1 MVRAMEDRR
10 RVFSVSELTGQIKD
24 ILEDGFPSVTVE
36 GEISN
41 CRPASSGHLYFSLK
55 DKSSMIQAV
64 MFRYRTRGMAFEP
77 ADGMLVRA
85 RGAVTVYAARGNY
98 QILVEGLE
106 RAGEGDLLAMLEE
119 RKRRLAAEGLFDQG
133 RKRDLPRFPSR
144 VAVITSPTGAAVR
157 DIINVVRRRN
167 PGLGLT
173 ILPAAVQGEGAAREL
188 VAQLERANLF
198 SLGEVIIIA
207 RGGGSIEDLLAFSDE
222 VLVRAVAAS
231 EIPVISAVG
240 HEIDWAL
247 SDFAADLR
255 APTPSAAAEL
265 VSESRAVAKAELA
278 QLASELE
285 TGIIARLEKA
295 RGSLARFEPS
305 NVESR
310 FMRLLLPV
318 QRRTD
323 EARDALGR
331 TMAGLLADCAR
342 RRELALRGLEASSP
356 EAVLARGF
364 AVVRTKTGQAV
375 RDADALQPGQAVD
388 LRFARGTASARIEEA
403 QR

>member
-1 MVRAMEDRR
+1 MVMPMDQRK
-10 RVFSVSELTGQIKD
+10 RVFSVSELTGQIKG
-24 ILEDGFPSVTVE
+24 ILEDGFPSVVVE

-64 MFRYRTRGMAFEP
+64 MFRYRTRGLGFEP

-85 RGAVTVYAARGNY
+85 TGSVTVYAARGNY

-144 VAVITSPTGAAVR
+144 VAVITSPTGAAIR
-157 DIINVVRRRN
+157 DIINVVKRRN
-167 PGLGLT
+167 PGLGIV

-188 VAQLERANLF
+188 LAQVERANILN
-198 SLGEVIIIA
+198 LGEVIIIG
-207 RGGGSIEDLLAFSDE
+207 RGGGSIEDLLPFSDE
-222 VLVRAVAAS
+222 ALVRAVAAS
-231 EIPVISAVG
+231 RIPVISAVG

-247 SDFAADLR
+247 TDFAADLR

-265 VSESRAVAKAELA
+265 VSESRAVAIAEIA

-285 TGIIARLEKA
+285 SGIMARIERA
-295 RGSLARFEPS
+295 RSALGRFEPS
-305 NVESR
+305 NVEAR
-310 FMRLLLPV
+310 FMRLLLPAS
-318 QRRTD
+318 RRFD
-323 EARDALGR
+323 EAKEDLARGIE
-331 TMAGLLADCAR
+331 AGLAESR
-342 RRELALRGLEASSP
+342 RRLELAGRGLEASSP
-356 EAVLARGF
+356 EAVLARGY
-364 AVVRTKTGQAV
+364 AVVRTRTGQAV
-375 RDADALQPGQAVD
+375 RDAAGLERGQDVD
-388 LRFARGTASARIEEA
+388 IRFARGSASARIEETGL
-403 QR
+403 